1 MRFSFDHWS
10 FDLLG
15 GCFGIAIGLGLVRFD
30 FGIVGSLMVDAKWI
44 NIEDIG
50 RLAAINMFGYL
61 AGAIQ
66 QAYIKRRQVS
76 IRFVFVGLIV
86 IIVSIILEGRYVN
99 FTSQSI
105 LRLLC
110 GWGAAQLV
118 AGLPSLALERVPPN
132 WRRQST
138 GLIMC
143 GGGVGALLGAVAIG
157 TFSPTSAPTAWNV
170 LALLTVFLS
179 LPTLKLIFTNFK
191 LQASLTKSNIKPASD
206 VRSRSKFGTLGGS
219 ILFIIMGF
227 VFMQVGQV
235 PVILYEPLIAIKKIG
250 LTSMVSSNVDG
261 LFGFGLIMGG
271 LIPSI
276 TPSKLTTRAFL
287 PLISLFGL
295 LGVILFGA
303 AQNVSVLSISIFL
316 IGVWDMMI
324 GTLTIDRLGQL
335 CNEELQRR
343 YWAFATSFG
352 SLGFII
358 FSTATSQLSG
368 TNIEIVLMLGIV
380 AVVIHT
386 LLEFLQYSTSIKP
399 RSLIA
404 SYRSDD

>member
-1 MRFSFDHWS
+1 
-10 FDLLG
+10 
-15 GCFGIAIGLGLVRFD
+15 
-30 FGIVGSLMVDAKWI
+30 
-44 NIEDIG
+44 
-50 RLAAINMFGYL
+50 
-61 AGAIQ
+61 
-66 QAYIKRRQVS
+66 
-76 IRFVFVGLIV
+76 
-86 IIVSIILEGRYVN
+86 
-99 FTSQSI
+99 
-105 LRLLC
+105 
-110 GWGAAQLV
+110 
-118 AGLPSLALERVPPN
+118 
-132 WRRQST
+132 
-138 GLIMC
+138 
-143 GGGVGALLGAVAIG
+143 
-157 TFSPTSAPTAWNV
+157 
-170 LALLTVFLS
+170 
-179 LPTLKLIFTNFK
+179 
-191 LQASLTKSNIKPASD
+191 
-206 VRSRSKFGTLGGS
+206 
-219 ILFIIMGF
+219 
-227 VFMQVGQV
+227 MQVGQV

-386 LLEFLQYSTSIKP
+386 LMEFLQYLTSIKP

>member
-50 RLAAINMFGYL
+50 KLAAINMLGYL

-66 QAYIKRRQVS
+66 QACIKRRHIS
-76 IRFVFVGLIV
+76 SRFVFAGLIV
-86 IIVSIILEGRYVN
+86 IMISIILEGRYIN
-99 FTSQSI
+99 LTSQSI

-132 WRRQST
+132 WRRQAT
-138 GLIMC
+138 GLIMS

-170 LALLTVFLS
+170 LALLTAFLS
-179 LPTLKLIFTNFK
+179 LPTIKLMFTNFK
-191 LQASLTKSNIKPASD
+191 LQANCTKSNFEASSD
-206 VRSRSKFGTLGGS
+206 VKSKSKSRSLGLS
-219 ILFIIMGF
+219 ILFIITGF
-227 VFMQVGQV
+227 VFMQIGQV
-235 PVILYEPLIAIKKIG
+235 PVILYEPLVAIKKIG
-250 LTSMVSSNVDG
+250 LTPMVSSNVDG

-271 LIPSI
+271 LIPSM
-276 TPSKLTTRAFL
+276 TTSRLTTKAFL

-303 AQNVSVLSISIFL
+303 TQHASTLSISILL

-324 GTLTIDRLGQL
+324 GALTIDRLGQL

-358 FSTATSQLSG
+358 FSTLTSQLSA
-368 TNIEIVLMLGIV
+368 TNINLVLTLGIV
-380 AVVIHT
+380 AVVIHA
-386 LLEFLQYSTSIKP
+386 LLEFMQCLVVIKP
-399 RSLIA
+399 RSPIA
-404 SYRSDD
+404 SYGSDK

>member
-50 RLAAINMFGYL
+50 KLAAINMLGYL

-66 QAYIKRRQVS
+66 QACIKRRQIS
-76 IRFVFVGLIV
+76 SRFVFTGLIV
-86 IIVSIILEGRYVN
+86 IMISIILEGRYIN
-99 FTSQSI
+99 LTSQSI

-132 WRRQST
+132 WRRQAT
-138 GLIMC
+138 GLIMS

-170 LALLTVFLS
+170 LALLTAFLS
-179 LPTLKLIFTNFK
+179 LPTIKLMFTNFK
-191 LQASLTKSNIKPASD
+191 LQANCTKSNFKAASD
-206 VRSRSKFGTLGGS
+206 VKSKSKSRSLGLS
-219 ILFIIMGF
+219 ILFIITGF
-227 VFMQVGQV
+227 VFMQIGQV

-250 LTSMVSSNVDG
+250 LTPIVSSNVDG

-271 LIPSI
+271 LIPSM
-276 TPSKLTTRAFL
+276 TTSRLTTKAFL

-303 AQNVSVLSISIFL
+303 TQHASTLSISILL

-324 GTLTIDRLGQL
+324 GALTIDRLGQL

-358 FSTATSQLSG
+358 FSTSTSQLSA
-368 TNIEIVLMLGIV
+368 TNINLVLTLGIV
-380 AVVIHT
+380 AVVIHA
-386 LLEFLQYSTSIKP
+386 LLEFMQCLVVIKP
-399 RSLIA
+399 RSPIA
-404 SYRSDD
+404 SYGSDK

>member
-50 RLAAINMFGYL
+50 KLAAINMLGYL

-66 QAYIKRRQVS
+66 QACIKRRQIS
-76 IRFVFVGLIV
+76 SRFVFAGLIV
-86 IIVSIILEGRYVN
+86 IMISIILEGRYIN
-99 FTSQSI
+99 LTSQSI
-105 LRLLC
+105 LRLIC

-132 WRRQST
+132 WRRQAT
-138 GLIMC
+138 GVIMS

-170 LALLTVFLS
+170 LALLTAFLS
-179 LPTLKLIFTNFK
+179 LPTIKLMFTNFK
-191 LQASLTKSNIKPASD
+191 RQANCSKSNFKAASE
-206 VRSRSKFGTLGGS
+206 VKSKSKSRSLGLS
-219 ILFIIMGF
+219 ILFIITGF
-227 VFMQVGQV
+227 VFMQIGQV

-250 LTSMVSSNVDG
+250 LTPMASSNVDG

-271 LIPSI
+271 LIPSM
-276 TPSKLTTRAFL
+276 TTSRLTTKAFL

-303 AQNVSVLSISIFL
+303 TQHASTLSISILL

-324 GTLTIDRLGQL
+324 GALTIDRLGQL

-343 YWAFATSFG
+343 YWAIATSFG

-358 FSTATSQLSG
+358 FSTSTSQLSA
-368 TNIEIVLMLGIV
+368 TNINLVLYFR
-380 AVVIHT
+380 T
-386 LLEFLQYSTSIKP
+386 
-399 RSLIA
+399 
-404 SYRSDD
+404 

>member
-1 MRFSFDHWS
+1 MKLSFDHWS

-44 NIEDIG
+44 NIDDIG

-61 AGAIQ
+61 AGATQ
-66 QAYIKRRQVS
+66 QAYIKRKQDS
-76 IRFVFVGLIV
+76 IKFILAGLI
-86 IIVSIILEGRYVN
+86 IIMISTTLEGRYIN
-99 FTSQSI
+99 FISQSI
-105 LRLLC
+105 LRFLC

-132 WRRQST
+132 WRRPST
-138 GLIMC
+138 GLIMS

-170 LALLTVFLS
+170 LALLIVFLS
-179 LPTLKLIFTNFK
+179 LPTLKLIFTSFK
-191 LQASLTKSNIKPASD
+191 LQVNCAQSNFKAISD
-206 VRSRSKFGTLGGS
+206 VRSRSKAGNFGSS

-227 VFMQVGQV
+227 VFMQIGQV

-250 LTSMVSSNVDG
+250 LSPMLSSNVDG

-271 LIPSI
+271 LIPSM
-276 TPSKLTTRAFL
+276 TTSRLTTKAFL

-303 AQNVSVLSISIFL
+303 TQNVSALSVSILL

-335 CNEELQRR
+335 CNEDLQRR

-368 TNIEIVLMLGIV
+368 NNIGLILIFGTV
-380 AVVIHT
+380 AVAFHT
-386 LLEFLQYSTSIKP
+386 LLEFAQYFSIVSRNP
-399 RSLIA
+399 LVDIN
-404 SYRSDD
+404 

>member
-10 FDLLG
+10 LDLLG

-30 FGIVGSLMVDAKWI
+30 FGIIGSLMVDANWI

-76 IRFVFVGLIV
+76 VRFVFAGLIV
-86 IIVSIILEGRYVN
+86 IMISIILEGRYIN

-138 GLIMC
+138 GVIMC

-179 LPTLKLIFTNFK
+179 VPTLKLVFTNFK
-191 LQASLTKSNIKPASD
+191 LQANFAKSNFKAVSD
-206 VRSRSKFGTLGGS
+206 VRSRSKAGARGSS

-227 VFMQVGQV
+227 VFMQIGQV

-250 LTSMVSSNVDG
+250 LTPMVSSNVDG

-276 TPSKLTTRAFL
+276 TSPNLTTKAFL

-303 AQNVSVLSISIFL
+303 TQNVSALSISILL
-316 IGVWDMMI
+316 IGIWDMMV

-343 YWAFATSFG
+343 YWASATSVG

-358 FSTATSQLSG
+358 FSTATSQISG
-368 TNIEIVLMLGIV
+368 TNINLVLVLGI
-380 AVVIHT
+380 ASVVIHA
-386 LLEFLQYSTSIKP
+386 LLEFMQCLIVVKP
-399 RSLIA
+399 RPLIA
-404 SYRSDD
+404 SCGSDE

>member
-50 RLAAINMFGYL
+50 KLAAINMLGYL

-66 QAYIKRRQVS
+66 QACIKRRQIS
-76 IRFVFVGLIV
+76 SRFVFAGLIV
-86 IIVSIILEGRYVN
+86 IMISIILEGRYIN
-99 FTSQSI
+99 LTSQSI

-132 WRRQST
+132 WRRQAT
-138 GLIMC
+138 GVIMS

-170 LALLTVFLS
+170 LALLTAFLS
-179 LPTLKLIFTNFK
+179 LPTIKLMFTNFK
-191 LQASLTKSNIKPASD
+191 RQANCSKSNFKAASE
-206 VRSRSKFGTLGGS
+206 VKSKSKSRSLGLS
-219 ILFIIMGF
+219 ILFIITGF
-227 VFMQVGQV
+227 VFMQIGQV

-250 LTSMVSSNVDG
+250 LTPIVSSNVDG

-271 LIPSI
+271 LIPSM
-276 TPSKLTTRAFL
+276 TTSRLTTKAFL

-303 AQNVSVLSISIFL
+303 TQHASTLSISILL

-324 GTLTIDRLGQL
+324 GALTIDRLGQL

-358 FSTATSQLSG
+358 FSTSTSQLSA
-368 TNIEIVLMLGIV
+368 TNINLVLTLGIV
-380 AVVIHT
+380 AVVIHA
-386 LLEFLQYSTSIKP
+386 LLEFMQCLIVIKP
-399 RSLIA
+399 RPPIA
-404 SYRSDD
+404 SYGSDE